1 MSFSATF
8 DYEEE
13 REYTDLTLIV
23 EDNGIINKRRSV
35 PTPITVRINNLDD
48 EPTIFDQAVYSEL
61 ASNNVQFVRNTIHKL
76 YRLHSQGR
84 CCYK

>member
-23 EDNGIINKRRSV
+23 EDNGNINKRRSE
-35 PTPITVRINNLDD
+35 PTRITVTINNLDD

-61 ASNNVQFVRNTIHKL
+61 ALNSVCK
-76 YRLHSQGR
+76 
-84 CCYK
+84 K